1 MLCAGNIGRSP
12 LAEVMLRHRLA
23 VGLDVSEADLGQ
35 HGVTVTSAGTNAP
48 EGHPASQRGVAF
60 ASERGLDLGGHRA
73 TQLSAAA
80 ITAADLIYCMDTQQV
95 AAVTAIDPSSLS
107 KVKLLAG
114 AGVEIPDPHHRSD
127 AFFCDVAVRIE
138 RAILEL
144 VPALLDALGGS
155 RGEASVEQ

>member
-1 MLCAGNIGRSP
+1 
-12 LAEVMLRHRLA
+12 MLRHYLA
-23 VGLDVSEADLGQ
+23 VGLDVSEEDLEQ
-35 HGVTVTSAGTNAP
+35 HGVAVTSAGTNAP

-60 ASERGLDLGGHRA
+60 AADRGLDLGGHRA

-95 AAVTAIDPSSLS
+95 AAVAAVDPSSRS
-107 KVKLLAG
+107 KAKLLAG
-114 AGVEIPDPHHRSD
+114 AGIEIPDPHHQSD

-138 RAILEL
+138 RAILERT
-144 VPALLDALGGS
+144 PALLAALGSS